1 MQSEIE
7 KIKHLRDQTGISFN
21 EIKKALEEAGGDM
34 TKAVETLRARGV
46 LTAQKKSARETKEG
60 VIESYI
66 HLTKKIGSLVELYCE
81 TDFVA
86 RNIEFIKLAHEL
98 AMQVASMDPKDNEEL
113 LEQLY
118 IKDQDVTV
126 NDLIQQ
132 YIAKL
137 GENVKLGRFIRF
149 EI

>member
-86 RNIEFIKLAHEL
+86 RNLEFIKLAHEL

>member
-7 KIKHLRDQTGISFN
+7 KIKHLRDQTGLSFK
-21 EIKKALEEAGGDM
+21 EIKKAVGEADGDVAR
-34 TKAVETLRARGV
+34 AVEILKAHGS
-46 LTAQKKSARETKEG
+46 LIAQKKSARETKEG
-60 VIESYI
+60 VVESYI

-86 RNIEFIKLAHEL
+86 RNVEFVKLAHEL
-98 AMQVASMDPKDNEEL
+98 AMQVASMDPKDNDEL
-113 LEQLY
+113 LNQPY
-118 IKDQDVTV
+118 IKDQDVSI

-137 GENVKLGRFIRF
+137 GENIKIGKFIRF

>member
-86 RNIEFIKLAHEL
+86 RNFEFIKLAHEL

>member
-86 RNIEFIKLAHEL
+86 RNFEFIKLAHEL

-137 GENVKLGRFIRF
+137 GENIKLGRFIRF